1 MILKLGFNQCN
12 SEIDM
17 LNFPTPYPNELIYST
32 IARAGIHH
40 AITSPKQL
48 LDEIF
53 TNRKVIATIDLPS
66 HLICVLRHLPPNYTL
81 EKLVYEN
88 TLFPIYAL
96 FSPES
101 TRLRCLQWMENQS
114 KGSIHLALGV
124 AASKVKQ
131 ITTHR
136 YCHHC
141 LKEQYNQYGE
151 FFWSRLWY
159 IQGANCCSK
168 HKVKLSEFLP
178 PAHLNGR
185 HQFIPA
191 SFILDRKQPHNPAHE
206 LDLIVSRRVD
216 ELLNL
221 PPTTSPTFHQWS
233 QFYQRTAKRLGFN
246 RGFKHIDHSKI
257 HVAVI
262 KTWDLKWLQ
271 QHHLDELE
279 SETCWLRAIFR
290 KHRKSFS
297 YLEHIIVLETFLPK
311 GWTWVAIL
319 GETHQL
325 PAKHSNTDT
334 PSERTKCKDILMLKE
349 KRNEWMSLIKDF
361 GIKPSRAKNA
371 ALYAWLYRNDKTW
384 LLTKN
389 KSFHALPASIP
400 KKVDW
405 PLRDWHMVMRLFK
418 IFYQSLDD
426 LSLPRQSRNWY
437 LRQLLPQHST
447 VEKNLY
453 QLPLTHK
460 FLNTFSE
467 DISSYQIRR
476 ITRTIIQFKKM
487 NQHPVNWQ
495 LLRHSGLS
503 EERLTDEALKFL
515 NQMKRMNHG

>member
-1 MILKLGFNQCN
+1 
-12 SEIDM
+12 M

-48 LDEIF
+48 LEEVF
-53 TNRKVIATIDLPS
+53 ANRKVIATIDLPS
-66 HLICVLRHLPPNYTL
+66 HLIRLLQHLPPCYTL
-81 EKLVYEN
+81 ENLVYKH
-88 TLFPIYAL
+88 TLFPIHAL
-96 FSPES
+96 FFPEN
-101 TRLRCLQWMENQS
+101 TRLKCLQWMGNQS
-114 KGSIHLALGV
+114 NGSVHLALGV

-131 ITTHR
+131 ISTHR
-136 YCHHC
+136 YCGHC
-141 LKEQYNQYGE
+141 LEEQYREYGE
-151 FFWSRLWY
+151 FFWSRVWY

-168 HKVKLSEFLP
+168 HKVKLSEFLQ

-191 SFILDRKQPHNPAHE
+191 NFILNLKQLTNPAHE
-206 LDLIVSRRVD
+206 LDLIMSRRVD
-216 ELLNL
+216 ELLKL

-233 QFYQRTAKRLGFN
+233 QFYQRIAKRSGFN
-246 RGFKHIDHSKI
+246 KSSKHIDHSKI
-257 HVAVI
+257 YSAVV
-262 KTWDLKWLQ
+262 KKWDLKWLQ
-271 QHHLDELE
+271 QHHLDELK
-279 SETCWLRAIFR
+279 SETSWLKAIFR

-297 YLEHIIVLETFLPK
+297 YLEHIIVLETFFAK
-311 GWTWVAIL
+311 DWTWAAIL
-319 GETHQL
+319 SEIHQL
-325 PAKHSNTDT
+325 PSHPSDT
-334 PSERTKCKDILMLKE
+334 GKPIQKTKFKDSSILST
-349 KRNEWMSLIKDF
+349 KRNEWVSLIQNF
-361 GIKPSRAKNA
+361 GIMPSRVRNA

-389 KSFHALPASIP
+389 RSFHALPSSIP
-400 KKVDW
+400 QKVDW
-405 PLRDWHMVMRLFK
+405 PLRDWYMVRRLFK

-437 LRQLLPQHST
+437 LKQLPQHST

-487 NQHPVNWQ
+487 NQHPANWQ

>member
-1 MILKLGFNQCN
+1 LILKLGFNQCN

-319 GETHQL
+319 GEIHQL

>member
-1 MILKLGFNQCN
+1 
-12 SEIDM
+12 M

>member
-1 MILKLGFNQCN
+1 
-12 SEIDM
+12 M

-319 GETHQL
+319 GEIHQL

-437 LRQLLPQHST
+437 LRQLPQHST

>member
-1 MILKLGFNQCN
+1 
-12 SEIDM
+12 M

-319 GETHQL
+319 GEIHQL

>member
-1 MILKLGFNQCN
+1 MILKLGCNQCN
-12 SEIDM
+12 SGIGM

-48 LDEIF
+48 LEEVF
-53 TNRKVIATIDLPS
+53 ANRKVIATIDLPS
-66 HLICVLRHLPPNYTL
+66 HLMCLLTHLSPNYTL
-81 EKLVYEN
+81 EKIVYEH
-88 TLFPIYAL
+88 TLFPIHAL
-96 FSPES
+96 FSPEN
-101 TRLRCLQWMENQS
+101 TRLKCLHWMGSQS

-136 YCHHC
+136 YCYHC
-141 LKEQYNQYGE
+141 LEEQYHQYGE

-221 PPTTSPTFHQWS
+221 PPTISPTFHQWS

-262 KTWDLKWLQ
+262 KTWGLKWLQ
-271 QHHLDELE
+271 QHHLDELK
-279 SETCWLRAIFR
+279 SETCWLRALFR

-297 YLEHIIVLETFLPK
+297 YLEHIIVLETFSPK

-319 GETHQL
+319 DEIHQL
-325 PAKHSNTDT
+325 PAKPTNTDT
-334 PSERTKCKDILMLKE
+334 PIQRTKYKDILILKE
-349 KRNEWMSLIKDF
+349 KRNEWLCLIQNF
-361 GIKPSRAKNA
+361 GIKPSRVKNA

-389 KSFHALPASIP
+389 RSFHALPTSIP
-400 KKVDW
+400 KKVHW
-405 PLRDWHMVMRLFK
+405 PLRDWQMVKRLFK
-418 IFYQSLDD
+418 ILYESLDD

-437 LRQLLPQHST
+437 LKQLPQHST

-460 FLNTFSE
+460 FLSTFSE

-476 ITRTIIQFKKM
+476 ITRTIIQFQKI
-487 NQHPVNWQ
+487 NQYPASWQ

>member
-1 MILKLGFNQCN
+1 
-12 SEIDM
+12 M

-48 LDEIF
+48 LEEVFAD
-53 TNRKVIATIDLPS
+53 RKVIATIDLPS
-66 HLICVLRHLPPNYTL
+66 HLTCLLKHLPPYYTL
-81 EKLVYEN
+81 ENLAYKH
-88 TLFPIYAL
+88 TLFPIHAL
-96 FSPES
+96 FSPEN
-101 TRLRCLQWMENQS
+101 TRLKCLQWMSHQS

-131 ITTHR
+131 ISTHR
-136 YCHHC
+136 YCRHC
-141 LKEQYNQYGE
+141 LEEQYRQYGE
-151 FFWSRLWY
+151 FFWSRVWY
-159 IQGANCCSK
+159 IQGANCCNK
-168 HKVKLSEFLP
+168 HKVELSNFLP

-185 HQFIPA
+185 HQFVPA
-191 SFILDRKQPHNPAHE
+191 SFILNLKQLTNPAHE
-206 LDLIVSRRVD
+206 LDLIVSRHVD
-216 ELLNL
+216 ELLKL
-221 PPTTSPTFHQWS
+221 PPSRSPTFHQWS
-233 QFYQRTAKRLGFN
+233 QFYQCIATRLDFN
-246 RGFKHIDHSKI
+246 KGSKHIDHSKI

-262 KTWDLKWLQ
+262 KKWDLKWLQ
-271 QHHLDELE
+271 QHHLDELK
-279 SETCWLRAIFR
+279 SETSWLKSIFR

-319 GETHQL
+319 SEIRQL
-325 PAKHSNTDT
+325 SAKPSNSDIPIQKT
-334 PSERTKCKDILMLKE
+334 RFRDILILKE
-349 KRNEWMSLIKDF
+349 KRNEWMSLIQNY
-361 GIKPSRAKNA
+361 GVKPSRVKNG

-389 KSFHALPASIP
+389 KSFHALAVNIP

-405 PLRDWHMVMRLFK
+405 SFRDWHMVKRLFN

-437 LRQLLPQHST
+437 LKQLPQHST

>member
-1 MILKLGFNQCN
+1 
-12 SEIDM
+12 M

-48 LDEIF
+48 LEEVF
-53 TNRKVIATIDLPS
+53 ANRKVIATIDLPS
-66 HLICVLRHLPPNYTL
+66 HLICLLKHLPPYYTL
-81 EKLVYEN
+81 ENLAYKH

-96 FSPES
+96 FSPEN
-101 TRLRCLQWMENQS
+101 TRLKCIDWMGNQS
-114 KGSIHLALGV
+114 KGSIHLTLGV

-141 LKEQYNQYGE
+141 LEEQYHQYGE
-151 FFWSRLWY
+151 FFLFSLWY
-159 IQGANCCSK
+159 IQGANCCSR

-191 SFILDRKQPHNPAHE
+191 SFILNHKQSHNPAHE
-206 LDLIVSRRVD
+206 LDLIVSRHVD

-221 PPTTSPTFHQWS
+221 PPSTSPTFHQWS
-233 QFYQRTAKRLGFN
+233 QFYQRIAKRLGFN
-246 RGFKHIDHSKI
+246 KGSKHIDHSKI
-257 HVAVI
+257 YSAVI
-262 KTWDLKWLQ
+262 RTWDLKWLQ
-271 QHHLDELE
+271 QHHLDELK
-279 SETCWLRAIFR
+279 SETSWLKAIFR

-297 YLEHIIVLETFLPK
+297 YLEHIIVLETFFAR
-311 GWTWVAIL
+311 GWTWGAIL
-319 GETHQL
+319 SEIHQL
-325 PAKHSNTDT
+325 PSHPSNTNIPIQSTKFKD
-334 PSERTKCKDILMLKE
+334 SLILRAKRT
-349 KRNEWMSLIKDF
+349 EWMSLIQTL
-361 GIKPSRAKNA
+361 GIKPSRIKNS
-371 ALYAWLYRNDKTW
+371 ALYAWLYRNDKAW

-405 PLRDWHMVMRLFK
+405 CLRDWHMVRRLFK

-437 LRQLLPQHST
+437 LRQLTQHST
-447 VEKNLY
+447 IEKNLH

-460 FLNTFSE
+460 FLSTFSE

-476 ITRTIIQFKKM
+476 ITRTIIQFQKI
-487 NQHPVNWQ
+487 NQHQASWQ
-495 LLRHSGLS
+495 LLRYSGLS

-515 NQMKRMNHG
+515 NQIKRINHG

>member
-1 MILKLGFNQCN
+1 
-12 SEIDM
+12 M

-48 LDEIF
+48 LEEVF
-53 TNRKVIATIDLPS
+53 SNRKVIATIDLPS
-66 HLICVLRHLPPNYTL
+66 HLACLFKHLPPYYTL
-81 EKLVYEN
+81 ENLAYKH
-88 TLFPIYAL
+88 TLFPIHAL
-96 FSPES
+96 FSPEN
-101 TRLRCLQWMENQS
+101 TRLKCLQWMSHQS

-131 ITTHR
+131 ISTHR
-136 YCHHC
+136 YCRHC
-141 LKEQYNQYGE
+141 LEEQYRQYGE
-151 FFWSRLWY
+151 FFWSRVWY
-159 IQGANCCSK
+159 IQGANCCNK
-168 HKVKLSEFLP
+168 HKVELSNFLP

-185 HQFIPA
+185 HQFVPA
-191 SFILDRKQPHNPAHE
+191 SFILNLKQLTNPAHE
-206 LDLIVSRRVD
+206 LDLIVSRHVD
-216 ELLNL
+216 ELLKL
-221 PPTTSPTFHQWS
+221 PPSRSPTFHQWS
-233 QFYQRTAKRLGFN
+233 QFYQCIATRLDFN
-246 RGFKHIDHSKI
+246 KGSKHIDHSKI

-262 KTWDLKWLQ
+262 KKWDLKWLQ
-271 QHHLDELE
+271 QHHLDELK
-279 SETCWLRAIFR
+279 SETSWLKSIFR

-319 GETHQL
+319 SEIRQL
-325 PAKHSNTDT
+325 SAKPSNSDIPIQKT
-334 PSERTKCKDILMLKE
+334 RFRDILILKE
-349 KRNEWMSLIKDF
+349 KRNEWMSLIQNY
-361 GIKPSRAKNA
+361 GVKPSRVKNG

-389 KSFHALPASIP
+389 KSFHALAVNIP

-405 PLRDWHMVMRLFK
+405 SFRDWHMVKRLFN

-437 LRQLLPQHST
+437 LKQLPQHST

>member
-1 MILKLGFNQCN
+1 
-12 SEIDM
+12 M

-48 LDEIF
+48 LEEVFAD
-53 TNRKVIATIDLPS
+53 RKVIATIDLPS
-66 HLICVLRHLPPNYTL
+66 HLTCLLKHLPPYYTL
-81 EKLVYEN
+81 ENLAYKH
-88 TLFPIYAL
+88 TLFPIHAL
-96 FSPES
+96 FSPEN
-101 TRLRCLQWMENQS
+101 TRLKCLQWMSHQS

-131 ITTHR
+131 ISTHR
-136 YCHHC
+136 YCRHC
-141 LKEQYNQYGE
+141 LEEQYRQYGE
-151 FFWSRLWY
+151 FFWSRVWY
-159 IQGANCCSK
+159 IQGANCCNK
-168 HKVKLSEFLP
+168 HKVELSNFLP

-185 HQFIPA
+185 HQFVPA
-191 SFILDRKQPHNPAHE
+191 SFILNLKQLTNPAHE
-206 LDLIVSRRVD
+206 LDLIVSRHVD
-216 ELLNL
+216 ELLKL
-221 PPTTSPTFHQWS
+221 PPSRSPTFHQWS
-233 QFYQRTAKRLGFN
+233 QFYQCIATRLDFN
-246 RGFKHIDHSKI
+246 KGSKHIDHSKI

-262 KTWDLKWLQ
+262 KKWDLKWLQ
-271 QHHLDELE
+271 QHHLDELK
-279 SETCWLRAIFR
+279 SETSWLKSIFR

-319 GETHQL
+319 SEIRQL
-325 PAKHSNTDT
+325 SAKPSNSDIPIQKT
-334 PSERTKCKDILMLKE
+334 RFRDILILKE
-349 KRNEWMSLIKDF
+349 KRNEWMSLIQNY
-361 GIKPSRAKNA
+361 GVKPSRVKNG

-389 KSFHALPASIP
+389 KSFHALAVNIP

-405 PLRDWHMVMRLFK
+405 SFRDWHMVKRLFN

-437 LRQLLPQHST
+437 LKQLPQHST

-476 ITRTIIQFKKM
+476 ITRTIIQFKK
-487 NQHPVNWQ
+487 
-495 LLRHSGLS
+495 
-503 EERLTDEALKFL
+503 
-515 NQMKRMNHG
+515 